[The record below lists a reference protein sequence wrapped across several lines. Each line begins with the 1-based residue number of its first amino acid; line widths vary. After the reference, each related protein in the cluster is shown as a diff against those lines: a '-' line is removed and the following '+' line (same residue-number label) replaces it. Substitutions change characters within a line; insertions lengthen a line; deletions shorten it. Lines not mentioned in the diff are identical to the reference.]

1 MKSLNAIRVFLAPAL
16 SLMNMLLNGCETEN
30 CNSLLRTEFVLFRVH
45 ALASCSSSNE
55 ALYSDKS
62 ILWSWSHFF
71 FFIRTYFIGE
81 EKDLMV
87 EVITEASVQVMQSW
101 VIFVLLCE
109 EQREVCLFLLIL
121 NLQEILRSRFKF

>member
-71 FFIRTYFIGE
+71 FHQNLLHRWRKRLHGWSYHRGICASDAVLSDFCFALWGAKGSVFVSPHLEFTGNT
-81 EKDLMV
+81 EK
-87 EVITEASVQVMQSW
+87 QV
-101 VIFVLLCE
+101 
-109 EQREVCLFLLIL
+109 
-121 NLQEILRSRFKF
+121 